1 MQSDAFCCQSYEVET
16 QNRDY
21 ESVERGWA
29 VLHHNI
35 LQQFETKKALKLR
48 RHLLVSSSVVAILLF
63 ISFSLQLFA
72 QTATGSISGTILD
85 PSQAPVSGAVV
96 TLTNIDTGQV
106 RTAQTNNLG
115 YYSFQLLP
123 PAIYKFEVSA
133 SGFQRFVVDR
143 VPLDVGS
150 AVPENVSLQVGDVS
164 QSVTVSETTAQVE
177 SESSSLGTVLGNTSI
192 MDLPTNGR
200 NSYGFAALVP
210 GVRAPNL
217 FTQVAYGN
225 YNDQFLSIN
234 GSRANVSMF
243 LLDGGWNSNSGF
255 NGPGIYPPIDLVQ
268 EYKVQTSN
276 LPAEFGNTAGGVIN
290 VVTKSGS
297 NDVHGSLYEF
307 VRNDDFDANN
317 FYSNAAGQ
325 SRAPIRFNQFGGTFG
340 GPVYIPK
347 IYDGRNKTFF
357 FVSYEALRWTRAYT
371 TSGTLPTALQRSGD
385 FSQTYN
391 KAGQLISIY
400 DPLST
405 VALPGGGYSRVPLS
419 NNKMAASQINPVSA
433 ALIAYLPLPN
443 TPGDPLTGANNFRST
458 LSAPTNENTF
468 SLRGD
473 QLVTQNQKIFVR
485 WSQNWSTVDRP
496 IVYGT
501 ASPNFSYSNPDN
513 GTDLSHNIEGTVNY
527 NWVANPTTV
536 LELGS
541 SVLHYWLGRSNA
553 ALGFDPTKLGL
564 PSYFKNVGLTNCFP
578 SISVSGMGTSINIP
592 DTGGGFIGDCQYMNQ
607 SYDTF
612 SEYGNVTKVHGAHT
626 FKMGAD
632 WFDNRWSQRQTA
644 ASNGFSFGA
653 DMTQGP
659 NPLAP
664 SATSGF
670 GWASF
675 LFGTGDSGSIQ
686 SSSPGEFVSYHSYGF
701 YFQDDWKISPKL
713 TVNLGL
719 RYDFNAPWTEKHN
732 RINDWNGTGVVT
744 VNGIT
749 LRGGLEFPGVN
760 GVPRG
765 QFQNNRTNFAPRAGF
780 AYSVDEKT
788 VLRGGFGIY
797 YGPINGA
804 AFAGNMSPYTGYS
817 ASTSWN
823 ANNGVQP
830 VDLLSNPFPNGF
842 TRAPDNRQG
851 LLTLLGQNLNT
862 MDRARLNLYAEQWN
876 FGIERTLPGSFLASV
891 AYAGSH
897 GIHLYSP
904 VNYDQMPD
912 QYLSLGSALLNQ
924 VANPYYGLISSGP
937 MSGPTVAQYWLLRPY
952 PQFTGITAES
962 NSYGNSIYH
971 SLQAKLERRFSR
983 GVGVLLSYTYSKLI
997 DDVLPSDTYQGFPGE
1012 NFSGGYIQDSTN
1024 RRADRSVANFD
1035 TPNYLAI
1042 NGNWDLP
1049 FGKGRSFLSNGG
1061 WTSAVFGGWQLN
1073 GIFNMHTGAPLG
1085 LSVLT
1090 NTLYNNGAYGWSGAI
1105 EGNVQRPNYV
1115 GGNVYTSG
1123 SVASRVQEYFNVNAF
1138 ALPAPFTY
1146 GNTGRLLPYLRGPG
1160 AIQLDMSLFK
1170 EIPVYER
1177 MHLQFRAE
1185 VFNLLNHPQFDNP
1198 NTVIGSPL
1206 AGVIS
1211 NQVNSPRDIQLA
1223 LKLLF

>member
-1 MQSDAFCCQSYEVET
+1 MGREQAM
-16 QNRDY
+16 
-21 ESVERGWA
+21 
-29 VLHHNI
+29 
-35 LQQFETKKALKLR
+35 KLSKN
-48 RHLLVSSSVVAILLF
+48 LLVRSTILIIAVCLVFALSAFGQSS
-63 ISFSLQLFA
+63 
-72 QTATGSISGTILD
+72 TGSITGTVLD
-85 PSQAPVSGAVV
+85 PSGAPVGKASV
-96 TLTNIDTGQV
+96 TLSNSGTAEV
-106 RTAQTNNLG
+106 RTVQTNNLG
-115 YYSFQLLP
+115 YYSLLLLP
-123 PAIYKFEVSA
+123 PATYKFEVIA
-133 SGFQRFVVDR
+133 TGFKGFTIDR
-143 VPLDVGS
+143 IVLNVGS
-150 AVPENVSLQVGDVS
+150 VVAQNVSLQVGDVS
-164 QSVTVSETTAQVE
+164 QTVTVSETAAQVE
-177 SESSSLGTVLGNTSI
+177 SDSSSLGTVLGNTSI
-192 MDLPTNGR
+192 VDLPTNGR

-243 LLDGGWNSNSGF
+243 LLDGGWNSNAGF

-290 VVTKSGS
+290 VVTKSGT
-297 NDVHGSLYEF
+297 NQVHGSLYEF
-307 VRNDDFDANN
+307 VRNDDFDGNN
-317 FYSNAAGQ
+317 FFANSAGQ
-325 SRAPIRFNQFGGTFG
+325 ARAPIRFNQYGGAFG

-347 IYDGRNKTFF
+347 VYDGRNKTFF

-371 TSGTLPTALQRSGD
+371 TSGTLPTALQRVGD

-391 KAGQLISIY
+391 QAGQLTTIY
-400 DPLST
+400 DPFST
-405 VALPGGGYSRVPLS
+405 VALANGGYSRAPLP
-419 NNKMAASQINPVSA
+419 NNRMAPSQINPVSA
-433 ALIAYLPLPN
+433 NLIPYLPLPN
-443 TPGDPLTGANNFRST
+443 TPGNALTGSNNFRST

-468 SLRGD
+468 SLRAD
-473 QLVTQNQKIFVR
+473 QKITDNQKLFVR
-485 WSQNWSTVDRP
+485 WSQNWSTVERP

-501 ASPNFSYSNPDN
+501 ASPNFAVSNPDN
-513 GTDLSHNIEGTVNY
+513 GTDISHNIGGTANY
-527 NWVANPTTV
+527 NWVVNPTTV
-536 LELGS
+536 VELGS
-541 SVLHYWLGRSNA
+541 SALHYWLGRTNA

-564 PSYFKNVGLTNCFP
+564 PAYFKNVGLTNCFP
-578 SISVSGMGTSINIP
+578 SIGVSGMGTSINIP
-592 DTGGGFIGDCQYMNQ
+592 DTGGGFIGDCQYSNQ

-612 SEYGNVTKVHGAHT
+612 SEYGNLTKVHGAHT

-632 WFDNRWSQRQTA
+632 WFDNRWTQRQPP
-644 ASNGFSFGA
+644 ASNGFNFGA

-719 RYDFNAPWTEKHN
+719 RYDFNAPWSEKHN
-732 RINDWNGTGVVT
+732 RINNWNGSGVTT

-749 LRGGLEFPGVN
+749 LTGGLEFPGVN
-760 GVPRG
+760 GVPTG

-780 AYSVDEKT
+780 AYSLDPKT
-788 VLRGGFGIY
+788 VFRGGFGIY
-797 YGPINGA
+797 YGPTNGA
-804 AFAGNMSPYTGYS
+804 AFAGNMSPYTGFS

-823 ANNGVQP
+823 ANNGIMP

-842 TRAPDNRQG
+842 TRAPNNTQG

-876 FGIERTLPGSFLASV
+876 FGFERTLPGSFLASV

-904 VNYDQMPD
+904 VNYDQMPN
-912 QYLSLGSALLNQ
+912 QYLSLGPALLNQ
-924 VANPYYGLISSGP
+924 VNNPYFGLISSGP
-937 MSGPTVAQYWLLRPY
+937 MSGPTVALRYLLRPY

-971 SLQAKLERRFSR
+971 SLQAKLERRFSH
-983 GVGVLLSYTYSKLI
+983 GVGMLVSYTFSKLI

-1024 RRADRSVANFD
+1024 RRADRSVASFD

-1049 FGKGRSFLSNGG
+1049 FGKGQPFLSNGRLKN
-1061 WTSAVFGGWQLN
+1061 AIFGGWQLN
-1073 GIFNMHTGAPLG
+1073 GIFNMHTGSPLG
-1085 LSVLT
+1085 LSILT
-1090 NTLYNNGAYGWSGAI
+1090 NTLYNGGAYGWSGNVQ
-1105 EGNVQRPNYV
+1105 GNVQRPNYL
-1115 GGNVYTSG
+1115 GGDVYTSG
-1123 SVASRVQEYFNVNAF
+1123 SVASRVHDYFNVNAF
-1138 ALPAPFTY
+1138 GIPAPFTY

-1177 MHLQFRAE
+1177 VHLQFRAE